1 MVKKCVKATRDQR
14 MLLDDLADVRALAKL
29 ERLGQAIWEL
39 RRGPQQG
46 LALVRAVAKRED
58 VLAPRGVEQLVVAV
72 VPGEFGLEGTH
83 LPVQRRGRPRALVGG
98 PGRDQP
104 HVLQERGDGRQKL
117 PAAQLDPTSLGIG
130 DQYDG
135 PMQLGKT
142 QCLSH
147 DGCQLSQTLA
157 LRCIDDSAIIQAQS
171 LALHPGAGENGVVP
185 VEDEQSFL
193 FRETD
198 PFRIS
203 GLVRGR

>member
-14 MLLDDLADVRALAKL
+14 MLLDDLADVRALGKL
-29 ERLGQAIWEL
+29 QRLGPAIWQ
-39 RRGPQQG
+39 RVGGPEQG
-46 LALVRAVAKRED
+46 LALVRTVAQRED
-58 VLAPRGVEQLVVAV
+58 VLHLRGVKQPRAAV
-72 VPGEFGLEGTH
+72 HPGDLGAESVH
-83 LPVQRRGRPRALVGG
+83 LPIQRRGRPRALVGG

-142 QCLSH
+142 QGLSH
-147 DGCQLSQTLA
+147 DGCQLSQMLA

-171 LALHPGAGENGVVP
+171 LALHPSAGENGVIP
-185 VEDEQSFL
+185 VEDEQRL
-193 FRETD
+193 LLGKLN
-198 PFRIS
+198 PFRVS
-203 GLVRGR
+203 GLA